1 MKESVLQAK
10 CLRYL
15 EGLGLYGRKIISAN
29 RAGTPDVVACLE
41 GRFVGFEFK
50 ISTGKQ
56 SELQKWNE
64 QEIIR
69 NGGHYF
75 IIREFKDFR
84 EKVLL
89 FLENPTKKEDCF

>member
-1 MKESVLQAK
+1 MLQSK

-29 RAGTPDVVACLE
+29 RAGTPDVIACLK

-50 ISTGKQ
+50 SSSGKQ

-64 QEIIR
+64 EEIVR
-69 NGGHYF
+69 NGGSYF
-75 IIREFKDFR
+75 IVRRFDDFR
-84 EKVLL
+84 EKVAL
-89 FLENPTKKEDCF
+89 FLENPNEK